1 MTVRDR
7 LHEVLAWLVE
17 EFPVSTRVRLRVER
31 MPKEFADCEGMVWL
45 ERPPLIRIR
54 KGMSRST
61 SVYTL
66 LHEYA
71 HVLVA
76 DRAGWRETGAHD
88 HSDAFYRLLGRT
100 ERAFADRGPTHG

>member
-31 MPKEFADCEGMVWL
+31 MPKEFTDCEGMVWL
-45 ERPPLIRIR
+45 ERPPL
-54 KGMSRST
+54 SRST

-71 HVLVA
+71 HVVVA

-88 HSDAFYRLLGRT
+88 HSDAFYRALGRI
-100 ERAFADRGPTHG
+100 ERAFADRGPSHA